1 MEKIRFYDFRIDALK
16 KWLAITNR
24 DFDLKYSNIC
34 NDDINDSF
42 ECSWQILYEKK
53 HVHVFCGIGEWANN
67 ITDILLDTR
76 YDYLYLTN
84 NIHKNNEEYEEES
97 KMLFRYHTRLLLVVS
112 EMITDFEDILAEF
125 LKKNIN
131 NKIEKIEI
139 RKILSNGK
147 FKEKPIESIFSEEK
161 NKENHIE
168 YNAVNVLMEYIN
180 SVCKHKFGKTDQSKI
195 HRVNNHLPYEFQL
208 NINIEDIY
216 NFNNKLKLGS
226 STDFTYILVPNIE
239 LVTEIVLNCYDVLD
253 NQFKCED
260 NKDKFLNFCENNS
273 K

>member
-42 ECSWQILYEKK
+42 ECSWQNLYEQK
-53 HVHVFCGIGEWANN
+53 HVHVFCGIGDWANN

-84 NIHKNNEEYEEES
+84 NNQKNNEEYEEES

-125 LKKNIN
+125 LEKNIN
-131 NKIEKIEI
+131 NKIDKIEI
-139 RKILSNGK
+139 RKILSNGN
-147 FKEKPIESIFSEEK
+147 FKEKPIKSIFSEEK
-161 NKENHIE
+161 NEGNHIE

-180 SVCKHKFGKTDQSKI
+180 SVCKHKFGKIDQSKI

-226 STDFTYILVPNIE
+226 PTDFTYILVPNIE
-239 LVTEIVLNCYDVLD
+239 LVTEILLNCYDVLD

-260 NKDKFLNFCENNS
+260 NKDKFLNFCKNNS